1 MAVTDL
7 TNLWSNVET
16 VTSDYTPGQGA
27 EGLSS
32 DIKLQGSNSWQKRV
46 DNTSRAV
53 GVSPDGTGSPT
64 SPVDLS
70 TRHVCIFYLTLT
82 PDILNDLSV
91 LVYDG
96 TTEETHCV
104 VDTSGVIITDGS
116 EYNFPLTG
124 GWVPFWADVDRT
136 GETTG
141 NLSGSGATTTT
152 AVTHLGHYSSIGNIG
167 GGNLANTY
175 LDAIRYSNSDIGDIA
190 PALYAIT
197 GTTTNTIED
206 LRTAEQNTTT
216 GYRGLLI
223 SRDGVDFFFG
233 RLLIG
238 RNADT
243 GTVVATTFSV
253 TDESFFFVSQRTMQ
267 DNWLGW
273 TVNLGNAS
281 TSFSMTNCNFQ
292 TDRVTD
298 APVRPDLVFVSNVG
312 TATIT
317 DCAILGLRRI
327 SLTSSVTMTGGSLD
341 SILMVNSGTI
351 TNVNITSRA
360 ASASAM
366 GTNFTFGSGTGTI
379 SNCTVKP
386 AGTSFGHFVEFNT
399 TGSHDFIN
407 LTFEDEY
414 LGVTTGTITA
424 TGNNNACVHNSS
436 GGTVTINVVGGSIPT
451 VRNTNG
457 STTIVNV
464 NINVN
469 ISGILGNS
477 EIKVLPTSGSPY
489 SGNTLSDFTTPIATE
504 RVSADTFV
512 GNGIDYLAIG
522 FGHANDTNQD
532 GSQSYDASGTYSFV
546 GTTTLDP
553 RNTFAFF
560 NFPGVLQDTNSTS
573 PRDLVA
579 GDLIRITPRDD
590 NVNPTLQN
598 FVTAEVVGT
607 PATSG
612 IQILSGIDDGIDFN
626 IGLDGSGVSTT
637 VPLGNIKPS
646 YEFTGTVTVTG
657 GSGTWSTSTTNCT
670 VTPSSGNSGDTFTI
684 TFSSTGA
691 FSAQFVDGTRSVTL
705 SGTVVE
711 ESRNVVT
718 WKSFVNIGIGDL
730 LYLNSVGPLGASN
743 FKTITVEKVD
753 ARFQFS
759 LPANTQIDFLTYR
772 IGSEPI
778 LTTGQTITN
787 DNSSFPLSQ
796 TGDRN
801 YNNPA

>member
-27 EGLSS
+27 EGLQS
-32 DIKLQGSNSWQKRV
+32 DIKLQGTNAWEKRV
-46 DNTSRAV
+46 DNASRAV
-53 GVSPDGTGSPT
+53 GLSPDGTGSPT

-70 TRHVCIFYLTLT
+70 TRHVCIFYLTIT
-82 PDILNDLSV
+82 PDILTDLSV

-116 EYNFPLTG
+116 EYTFPQTG
-124 GWVPFWADVDRT
+124 GWIPFWADVDRN
-136 GETTG
+136 GETAG

-175 LDAIRYSNSDIGDIA
+175 LDAIRYSNTDAGDVT

-216 GYRGLLI
+216 GYRGLLV

-238 RNADT
+238 RTADA
-243 GTVVATTFSV
+243 GTVTATTFSV
-253 TDESFFFVSQRTMQ
+253 TDESFFFVAQRTMQ
-267 DNWLGW
+267 SNWLGW
-273 TVNLGNAS
+273 TIDLGNAS

-298 APVRPDLVFVSNVG
+298 APVRPDLIFTGNAG

-317 DCAILGLRRI
+317 DCAILGLR
-327 SLTSSVTMTGGSLD
+327 SFNLTSAVTMTGGSLD
-341 SILMVNSGTI
+341 SIAMNQSGTI
-351 TNVNITSRA
+351 SNVNITSRA

-366 GTNFTFGSGTGTI
+366 GTNFTFGTGTGTI

-386 AGTSFGHFVEFNT
+386 AGTSFGHFVQFTT
-399 TGSHDFIN
+399 TGSHDFTN

-436 GGTVTINVVGGSIPT
+436 GGTVTINVLGGSIPT

-457 STTIVNV
+457 STTV
-464 NINVN
+464 INVN
-469 ISGILGNS
+469 VQVTISGVLGNS

-489 SGNTLSDFTTPIATE
+489 SGNALNDTLSIATE
-504 RVSADTFV
+504 TVSADTNT
-512 GNGIDYLAIG
+512 G
-522 FGHANDTNQD
+522 D
-532 GSQSYDASGTYSFV
+532 GSLNFISYTNSGGFV
-546 GTTTLDP
+546 QINALGT
-553 RNTFAFF
+553 NTFS
-560 NFPGVLQDTNSTS
+560 GVLTDGDAASTALA
-573 PRDLVA
+573 D
-579 GDLIRITPRDD
+579 GDKVRVTIRDD
-590 NVNPTLQN
+590 TDNPTLQL
-598 FVTAEVVGT
+598 FDEFEV
-607 PATSG
+607 SG
-612 IQILSGIDDGIDFN
+612 
-626 IGLDGSGVSTT
+626 
-637 VPLGNIKPS
+637 
-646 YEFTGTVTVTG
+646 
-657 GSGTWSTSTTNCT
+657 
-670 VTPSSGNSGDTFTI
+670 TPSSSTILTKTSFSTFT
-684 TFSSTGA
+684 SA
-691 FSAQFVDGTRSVTL
+691 FGTTL
-705 SGTVVE
+705 NGVHSKTV
-711 ESRNVVT
+711 
-718 WKSFVNIGIGDL
+718 
-730 LYLNSVGPLGASN
+730 
-743 FKTITVEKVD
+743 TVEKVD

-759 LPANTQIDFLTYR
+759 VAANTEIDFLTYR
-772 IGSEPI
+772 IGSDPI

-787 DNSSFPLSQ
+787 DNSSFPISQ

-801 YNNPA
+801 YRNPA